1 MVTQPNGDAPR
12 RYVRQLATVV
22 AGRSAVQSHLL
33 LIALLFSSA
42 SFASDKCIHFREAR
56 EHIGAMKCVQG
67 KVLHVKEGEHG
78 ATFLDFCEDY
88 RACTFTVVVFA
99 RDLKHIGDVRYLSGK
114 DVSIHGKIQEYDG
127 RAEIVLNRYQQL
139 RGETAQIPPLPKDYD
154 VEKRGRYSA
163 GTFSHPTATR
173 KPSRKKQQPAVS
185 IEDVT
190 ADSQE

>member
-22 AGRSAVQSHLL
+22 GRRSPIQSHVL
-33 LIALLFSSA
+33 LIALLFTSA
-42 SFASDKCIHFREAR
+42 SFASDKCIHFREAK

-139 RGETAQIPPLPKDYD
+139 RGEAAQIPPLPKDYD

-163 GTFSHPTATR
+163 GTFSHPAATR

>member
-1 MVTQPNGDAPR
+1 MASPQNGDALL
-12 RYVRQLATVV
+12 RYVRDLATVV
-22 AGRSAVQSHLL
+22 ARRAADQSHIL
-33 LIALLFSSA
+33 LIALLLSSA
-42 SFASDKCIHFREAR
+42 SFASDKCIHFREAK

-99 RDLKHIGDVRYLSGK
+99 RDLKHVGDVRYLSGK

-127 RAEIVLNRYQQL
+127 RAEIILNRYQQL

-163 GTFSHPTATR
+163 GTFNRPTTAR

-185 IEDVT
+185 IEDTT
-190 ADSQE
+190 ADSEE

>member
-1 MVTQPNGDAPR
+1 MR
-12 RYVRQLATVV
+12 LLATVV
-22 AGRSAVQSHLL
+22 ARPSAIQSHILLIMLL
-33 LIALLFSSA
+33 LTSSV
-42 SFASDKCIHFREAR
+42 SASDKCIHFREAK
-56 EHIGAMKCVQG
+56 EHIGAMKCVNG

-99 RDLKHIGDVRYLSGK
+99 RDLKHVGDVRYLSGK

-139 RGETAQIPPLPKDYD
+139 RGEAAHIPPLPRDYD

-163 GTFSHPTATR
+163 GTFSHPTAAR

-185 IEDVT
+185 IEDT
-190 ADSQE
+190 TTNSEE